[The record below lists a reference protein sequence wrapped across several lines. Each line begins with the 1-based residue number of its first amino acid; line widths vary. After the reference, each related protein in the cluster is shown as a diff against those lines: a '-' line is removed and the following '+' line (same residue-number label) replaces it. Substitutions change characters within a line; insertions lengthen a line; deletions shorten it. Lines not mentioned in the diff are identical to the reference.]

1 MASTAVISAHPE
13 AQFLPAPP
21 RLLMLSDARL
31 DALIAQVHELSKQL
45 TKQVA
50 LNAQLQRQIVVLSTQ
65 LQTVKPTRTLS
76 HSPTTQKQDHNK

>member
-21 RLLMLSDARL
+21 RFLMLSDARL
-31 DALIAQVHELSKQL
+31 DALIAQVHELFKQL

-50 LNAQLQRQIVVLSTQ
+50 LNAQLQRQSVGLST
-65 LQTVKPTRTLS
+65 
-76 HSPTTQKQDHNK
+76 